1 MSSTASSAQVNVQ
14 AIIVPR
20 PEHAAQ
26 VEQEMRAMALHSRQ
40 EEGNLRYDLLRE
52 DKDGQ
57 LRFHVQERYR
67 DMNAVEAHRA
77 SAHYQAYR
85 ARAGDWFS
93 EAPQVTV
100 LHDVDVAD

>member
-1 MSSTASSAQVNVQ
+1 MSSDTDTAHVNVQ
-14 AIIVPR
+14 AIIVPK
-20 PEHAAQ
+20 PEYAAQ
-26 VEQEMRAMALHSRQ
+26 VEQEMRVMVAGSRQ

-52 DKDGQ
+52 EKDGV

-67 DMNAVEAHRA
+67 DMKAVEAHRA

-85 ARAGDWFS
+85 AKAGDWFS

-100 LHDVDVAD
+100 LSDVDVAG

>member
-1 MSSTASSAQVNVQ
+1 MSSDSKSAYVNVQ
-14 AIIVPR
+14 AIIVPK
-20 PEHAAQ
+20 PEYAAQ
-26 VEQEMRAMALHSRQ
+26 VEQEMRTMVLHSRQ

-52 DKDGQ
+52 ERDGL

-67 DMNAVEAHRA
+67 DMAAVEAHRA

-85 ARAGDWFS
+85 AKAADWFS

-100 LHDVDVAD
+100 LQDVDVAG

>member
-1 MSSTASSAQVNVQ
+1 MSGENAHVNVH

-20 PEHAAQ
+20 PEFAAQ
-26 VEQEMRAMALHSRQ
+26 VEQEMRRMVLHSRQ

-52 DKDGQ
+52 ARDGV

-85 ARAGDWFS
+85 AKAGDWFS
-93 EAPQVTV
+93 EPPQVTV
-100 LHDVDVAD
+100 LGDVDVAG

>member
-1 MSSTASSAQVNVQ
+1 MSSGTEAAQVNVH

-26 VEQEMRAMALHSRQ
+26 VEQEMRTMVLHSRQ

-52 DKDGQ
+52 DQGG
-57 LRFHVQERYR
+57 LVRFHVQERYR
-67 DMNAVEAHRA
+67 DVSAVEAHRA

-85 ARAGDWFS
+85 ARGGDWFS
-93 EAPQVTV
+93 ERPQVTV

>member
-1 MSSTASSAQVNVQ
+1 MNNDAATAYVNVQ
-14 AIIVPR
+14 AIIVPK
-20 PEHAAQ
+20 PECAAQ
-26 VEQEMRAMALHSRQ
+26 VEQEMRAMVLHSRQ

-52 DKDGQ
+52 EKDSV

-67 DMNAVEAHRA
+67 DMKAVEAHRA

-85 ARAGDWFS
+85 AKAGDWFS

-100 LHDVDVAD
+100 LNDVDVAS

>member
-1 MSSTASSAQVNVQ
+1 VSSDAEAAQVTVQ

-20 PEHAAQ
+20 PEYAAQ
-26 VEQEMRAMALHSRQ
+26 VEQEMRTMALHSRQ

-52 DKDGQ
+52 DQGG
-57 LRFHVQERYR
+57 LVRFHVQERYR
-67 DMNAVEAHRA
+67 DMSAVEAHRA
-77 SAHYQAYR
+77 SVHYQAYR